1 MTIPYVRG
9 SDTSRAAAESMA
21 ENRLNELQRHVLAF
35 LRSRGARGA
44 SDEEMRDIDTIK
56 HELLL
61 FREREHAWAK
71 ARADLE
77 RAVAAEQAAAAKER
91 ERSALLERDLRRA
104 THALLSL
111 IGTGC

>member
-1 MTIPYVRG
+1 MKKRNEE
-9 SDTSRAAAESMA
+9 DTRPQVE
-21 ENRLNELQRHVLAF
+21 
-35 LRSRGARGA
+35 
-44 SDEEMRDIDTIK
+44 RDIDTIK

-91 ERSALLERDLRRA
+91 ERSASWSGICAEQRTPCSRSSARP
-104 THALLSL
+104 
-111 IGTGC
+111 GC

>member
-1 MTIPYVRG
+1 MKKR
-9 SDTSRAAAESMA
+9 
-21 ENRLNELQRHVLAF
+21 
-35 LRSRGARGA
+35 
-44 SDEEMRDIDTIK
+44 DEEDTRPQVERDIDTIK
-56 HELLL
+56 QELLL

-111 IGTGC
+111 IGTAGMLKP